1 MALGDNSI
9 YELYLYTIDVYTR
22 LVGVLPLDE
31 KLARFDSQSFS
42 GIGDLELGDEAFAA
56 VSMRLMLQRKYFVRG
71 KDLFLKK
78 LLKSAKR
85 DFEAA
90 KDDIASLLIDLD
102 RLNAQPIE
110 FAFGDNVVVEGAHAN
125 VEDAM
130 YGALLHAD
138 RERIENLVCVPES
151 MRILA
156 LAPYIAGREQI
167 LLRFSELLLEV
178 GIKPLVKGT
187 ETSAVVSFE
196 TKGAD
201 RLISNSPYWKN
212 LRGNELGL
220 KDIEDI
226 ARQASCDDS
235 EIFSAVQRF
244 VMALKSNPL
253 DLDELGSIVA
263 TETISRWGDF
273 SQAAKAVDGDYGMS
287 TLVRHQ
293 KDGTALVKLLPNV
306 QEPFLVEGPQI
317 IEGGHEIVLVKH
329 GGSWKI
335 WAMR

>member
-9 YELYLYTIDVYTR
+9 YELYLYTIDVYKR

-42 GIGDLELGDEAFAA
+42 AIGDLELGDEAFAA
-56 VSMRLMLQRKYFVRG
+56 FSMRLMLQRKYFVRG

-78 LLKSAKR
+78 LLNSAKR
-85 DFEAA
+85 DFEAV
-90 KDDIASLLIDLD
+90 KDEIASLLIDLD
-102 RLNAQPIE
+102 KLNAQPIE

-125 VEDAM
+125 VEDAT

-156 LAPYIAGREQI
+156 LAPYIVGREQI
-167 LLRFSELLLEV
+167 LLRFSELLFEV
-178 GIKPLVKGT
+178 GIKSSVKEA

-196 TKGAD
+196 TKGGD
-201 RLISNSPYWKN
+201 RLISNSPFWKN
-212 LRGNELGL
+212 LRGKELGL

-226 ARQASCDDS
+226 ARQESSDDC
-235 EIFSAVQRF
+235 EILYAVQRF
-244 VMALKSNPL
+244 VMALNRNPL
-253 DLDELGSIVA
+253 DFNELGSIVA
-263 TETISRWGDF
+263 TETISRWDDF

-293 KDGTALVKLLPNV
+293 KDGAALVKLLPNV
-306 QEPFLVEGPQI
+306 QEPILVEGPQM
-317 IEGGHEIVLVKH
+317 IEGGHEIVLVKR